1 MVTADRLSSVA
12 RGIALFIGL
21 FALLNV
27 LAVLRHASFDGNE
40 WWIDLRALPAIVSK
54 ATIAALATLLAA
66 WAIRPRMSA
75 TRTALTI
82 SFLVL
87 GIAVV
92 LFNAITFY
100 RLKATG
106 VIATPVPAPFSILV
120 ALVLAGICWR
130 AARRP
135 SRLVFRWAA
144 LGFIACAIGFPLA
157 QTLAFGLTDYR
168 RPADA
173 ILVFGARA
181 HADGEPSDALEAR
194 LLTGIELYKQG
205 LAPRL
210 IFSGGPGDGAWS
222 EAAVMRRI
230 AMEKGVPE
238 SAITLDD
245 QGLTTDASVRNTARL
260 LARTINPRV
269 LAVSHAWHLPRVKL
283 RCEREGLIAYTVPA
297 DERGQVLRKTPFL
310 VAREIPALWLYYLRA
325 LGGW

>member
-1 MVTADRLSSVA
+1 MVKADRLSSIA

-27 LAVLRHASFDGNE
+27 LAAFRHAAFDGNE
-40 WWIDLRALPAIVSK
+40 WWIDLRALPIIVSRT
-54 ATIAALATLLAA
+54 TIAALATLLAA

-75 TRTALTI
+75 TRTALTV
-82 SFLVL
+82 SFLLL

-92 LFNAITFY
+92 LFNVITFY

-120 ALVLAGICWR
+120 ALVLAAVLWR
-130 AARRP
+130 AARRTSNLSFP
-135 SRLVFRWAA
+135 WAA
-144 LGFIACAIGFPLA
+144 VSFVACAIAFPLA

-173 ILVFGARA
+173 ILVLGARA
-181 HADGEPSDALEAR
+181 YANGVPSDALEDR
-194 LLTGIELYKQG
+194 VLTAIELYKQG

-210 IFSGGPGDGAWS
+210 IFSGGPGDGAWT

-230 AMEKGVPE
+230 AIKKGIPE

-245 QGLTTDASVRNTARL
+245 QGLTTDVSVRNTARL
-260 LARTINPRV
+260 LAGTTNPRV

-283 RCEREGLIAYTVPA
+283 RCERECLAAYTVPA

-310 VAREIPALWLYYLRA
+310 IAREVPALWLYYVRA

>member
-1 MVTADRLSSVA
+1 MVKAERLSSVA

-21 FALLNV
+21 FALLNA
-27 LAVLRHASFDGNE
+27 LSALRHGTFDGNE
-40 WWIDLRALPAIVSK
+40 WWIDLRALPTIVSRTII
-54 ATIAALATLLAA
+54 ATLAMLLAA

-75 TRTALTI
+75 IRTALTV

-92 LFNAITFY
+92 LFNAVTFY

-120 ALVLAGICWR
+120 AVVLAAILWR
-130 AARRP
+130 AVRRP
-135 SRLVFRWAA
+135 SKLSFSWAT
-144 LGFIACAIGFPLA
+144 LSFIACAIGFPLA

-168 RPADA
+168 RSADA

-181 HADGEPSDALEAR
+181 YANGEPSDALEDR
-194 LLTGIELYKQG
+194 ILTAIELYKQG

-230 AMEKGVPE
+230 AIKKGVPE

-245 QGLTTDASVRNTARL
+245 QGLTTEASVRNTARL
-260 LARTINPRV
+260 LAGSTRQSV

-283 RCEREGLIAYTVPA
+283 RCEREGLTAYTVPA

-310 VAREIPALWLYYLRA
+310 VAREVPALWLYYARA